1 MLGIIDTLCRGVI
14 TFPTSGSSAIFCM
27 GFAYVFK
34 AATGFVQKSA

>member
-1 MLGIIDTLCRGVI
+1 MLGIIDILCHFVSTEI
-14 TFPTSGSSAIFCM
+14 SAVFCM